1 MIVFPRVANNSLPVY
16 IARHLK
22 IHEEEYLDNTNH
34 DNLEMKPFENHS
46 RRRNY
51 FKYHH
56 RIPTILNMI
65 KSGTPLN
72 EINSKTSIPYS
83 TLARWKTKLK
93 KKWMFWSP
101 INRKR
106 HELYFNDDGDKLFYD
121 EVINTMSLGQFDN
134 AMFRSIAIK
143 HFNNSNFLIIK
154 NIIFVIFYSN
164 F

>member
-34 DNLEMKPFENHS
+34 DNLEMKPFENHP
-46 RRRNY
+46 RRINY

-65 KSGTPLN
+65 KSWTPLN

-93 KKWMFWSP
+93 KNGCFGALLIEKGMSCILMMME
-101 INRKR
+101 IN
-106 HELYFNDDGDKLFYD
+106 HFTTKL
-121 EVINTMSLGQFDN
+121 
-134 AMFRSIAIK
+134 
-143 HFNNSNFLIIK
+143 
-154 NIIFVIFYSN
+154 
-164 F
+164 